1 MGQAL
6 LFILLAGTGLVA
18 LRRPWIGVV
27 AAYVFVILGPQH
39 IWWWNF
45 EGVRPFLLVTIPTLI
60 GILFAMGRNE
70 LDFSFLK
77 TKINLFLL
85 ILFIFITISYLF
97 GPYVNG
103 GPGPNFYSADWL
115 YGNIW
120 KAYLF
125 YFMAAICI
133 TDEKKARYFSY
144 VMIFSIIYLI
154 YWANDQYLSGN
165 NYGRLGG
172 PRSLHGGHYTDEN
185 DFAMLFVMGLPF
197 LYYFGYY
204 CKKILYRYAV
214 WLIIPFG
221 WHAIFLTGSRGG
233 LLGLAVTILVIAW
246 RSPKKWIGF
255 LMIPALFFAFQWQAG
270 DLMKNRAATIS
281 EYETE
286 SSAATRLQAWDAAW
300 GMMTTH
306 PITGVGLT
314 GMGPAFPVFSANK
327 PRVAHNAF
335 FQTGAESGILA
346 LLAYIGIFIL
356 ALLALVKK
364 TRFEAWQ
371 KGSSEDYYL
380 YLLNEATLASLTG
393 FAVCALFLSL
403 NNNEIFFYL
412 LLLANFF
419 YVNKAAA
426 DNSSNSLSE
435 RKRT

>member
-1 MGQAL
+1 
-6 LFILLAGTGLVA
+6 
-18 LRRPWIGVV
+18 
-27 AAYVFVILGPQH
+27 
-39 IWWWNF
+39 
-45 EGVRPFLLVTIPTLI
+45 
-60 GILFAMGRNE
+60 
-70 LDFSFLK
+70 
-77 TKINLFLL
+77 
-85 ILFIFITISYLF
+85 
-97 GPYVNG
+97 
-103 GPGPNFYSADWL
+103 
-115 YGNIW
+115 
-120 KAYLF
+120 
-125 YFMAAICI
+125 
-133 TDEKKARYFSY
+133 
-144 VMIFSIIYLI
+144 
-154 YWANDQYLSGN
+154 
-165 NYGRLGG
+165 
-172 PRSLHGGHYTDEN
+172 
-185 DFAMLFVMGLPF
+185 
-197 LYYFGYY
+197 
-204 CKKILYRYAV
+204 
-214 WLIIPFG
+214 
-221 WHAIFLTGSRGG
+221 
-233 LLGLAVTILVIAW
+233 
-246 RSPKKWIGF
+246 
-255 LMIPALFFAFQWQAG
+255 
-270 DLMKNRAATIS
+270 MKNRAATIS

-435 RKRT
+435 RERT